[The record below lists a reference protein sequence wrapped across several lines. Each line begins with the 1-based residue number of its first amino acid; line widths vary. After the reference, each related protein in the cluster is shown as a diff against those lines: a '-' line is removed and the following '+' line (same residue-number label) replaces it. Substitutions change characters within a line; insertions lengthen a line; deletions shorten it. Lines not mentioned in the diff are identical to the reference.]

1 MHCIAILSLLSPG
14 MSPWRVRE
22 RIWRHFGDLR
32 LLHLLDDKDLI
43 QSVLGLLDASE
54 AVYGNSYFNT
64 EIKNPISTVNDKGAG
79 LSKSALLVSKAIVI
93 TLSNLRQESDNIFYI
108 CTIGIVHIAASIFC
122 YSRFE
127 NGLHI
132 FDVKGPQT
140 RHFRD
145 FLSDG
150 NVPNWIIMNIILSV
164 EKYFLIELTDESS
177 SNGMLSKDRKTT
189 ILDEFHASRVESNES
204 NLTIVIANFS
214 SICTI
219 EVHESDGKII
229 DLFDFLKILR
239 SQFFE

>member
-1 MHCIAILSLLSPG
+1 VHCIAILSLLSPG
-14 MSPWRVRE
+14 ISPWRVRE

-43 QSVLGLLDASE
+43 RSVLGLLDASD
-54 AVYGNSYFNT
+54 AFYGNSYFNT
-64 EIKNPISTVNDKGAG
+64 KIKNPISTVNDRGG

-93 TLSNLRQESDNIFYI
+93 TLSNLRQESDNTFYI

-132 FDVKGPQT
+132 FDVKGPET

-145 FLSDG
+145 LLSDG

-164 EKYFLIELTDESS
+164 EKYFMSELTDESHR
-177 SNGMLSKDRKTT
+177 NGLLSKDRKTK
-189 ILDEFHASRVESNES
+189 ILDEFHASRIESNES
-204 NLTIVIANFS
+204 NLTIDVAKFS

-229 DLFDFLKILR
+229 DLFDFIETFR